1 MNCFIHPAK
10 EASSVCKKCGKAMCI
25 NCSAYSNHSGIC
37 PACKKEEYEIEQSI
51 LINSLKQNKKSTII
65 RYILIAITAIISII
79 IMTTINIVIGAVLL
93 VLPIIFGIK
102 VLLLIKKRKPMIER
116 IEFLTTEIFKL
127 SKALSQG
134 EKVI

>member
-51 LINSLKQNKKSTII
+51 LINSLKQNKKSLKPPQT
-65 RYILIAITAIISII
+65 
-79 IMTTINIVIGAVLL
+79 
-93 VLPIIFGIK
+93 
-102 VLLLIKKRKPMIER
+102 IKKNI
-116 IEFLTTEIFKL
+116 FLLPSIQNIFLKCPN
-127 SKALSQG
+127 
-134 EKVI
+134 